1 MTTTKKPTPYPRS
14 PCLALTALVLLS
26 ALFFQWAFGTNK
38 DYLWSN
44 TKNVNRPIQY
54 HGHGINSNFFEGWYF
69 KLVKDNGSPSLPQ
82 NLHAMAIIV
91 GIYRPTSESDQNG
104 AHAFVIPLGLPGP
117 EKVAYYRF
125 STDEFTDLASNVLS
139 QDFRVQ
145 LGNSLFAHDEI
156 VLDLP
161 IDKFDRIPAEELE
174 SFYAVASSE
183 YETQYQDSETSQPR
197 KVPSGFFRDLF
208 PSSDQLKVQ
217 EAQQPFAIKGHFRFP
232 GKTQTPLPTSPL
244 VPSIMGFIQ
253 YIPFLECNHGVSSL
267 YHPIQEGRIST
278 LDNKNTIL
286 ATAIF
291 DGGIGYT
298 EKDWGINFPSTWV
311 WTQTNIFK
319 NVPGSSMLFSLAS
332 IPVLGPDATD
342 WVKAKIPFAAPLAN
356 VPGRLMVYYHATTK
370 TLYNF
375 SSYMAFARIKHVGVT
390 LNVDQRSQTLSV
402 RATTIDPTNI
412 FERVSLEFN
421 VTREIGT
428 GAPLRAPSRAKG
440 AMVTA
445 VEETILGHTSIKL
458 WRVRSGEVIV
468 EDEGIGS
475 GLEIVGD
482 IRWLEKRLKPWF

>member
-1 MTTTKKPTPYPRS
+1 
-14 PCLALTALVLLS
+14 
-26 ALFFQWAFGTNK
+26 
-38 DYLWSN
+38 
-44 TKNVNRPIQY
+44 
-54 HGHGINSNFFEGWYF
+54 
-69 KLVKDNGSPSLPQ
+69 
-82 NLHAMAIIV
+82 MAVIV
-91 GIYRPTSESDQNG
+91 GIYRPPSESNQNG

-125 STDEFTDLASNVLS
+125 STDEFIDLASNVPS
-139 QDFRVQ
+139 EDFRVQ

-156 VLDLP
+156 ILDLP

-183 YETQYQDSETSQPR
+183 YETQYQDSETPQAH
-197 KVPSGFFRDLF
+197 KLPSGFFRDLF
-208 PSSDQLKVQ
+208 PSSAQLKVQ
-217 EAQQPFAIKGHFRFP
+217 EAQQPFAIKGHFKFP
-232 GKTQTPLPTSPL
+232 VKTPLPASPL
-244 VPSIMGFIQ
+244 VPSIMGFTQ
-253 YIPFLECNHGVSSL
+253 YIPFLECNHGVSSF

-278 LDNKNTIL
+278 LDDKNTIL

-298 EKDWGINFPSTWV
+298 EKDWGINFPSTWI

-319 NVPGSSMLFSLAS
+319 NVPGSSMLLSLAS
-332 IPVLGPDATD
+332 IPVLGPGAAD
-342 WVKAKIPFAAPLAN
+342 WVKAKIPFASPLAN
-356 VPGRLMVYYHATTK
+356 VPGGLIVYYHAATK

-375 SSYMAFARIKHVGVT
+375 SSYMLFARIKHARVT

-402 RATTIDPTNI
+402 RATTVDPANI
-412 FERVSLEFN
+412 FERVSLELN
-421 VTREIGT
+421 VTREMGT

-445 VEETILGHTSIKL
+445 VEETVMGRTSIRL
-458 WRVRSGEVIV
+458 WRIRSGEVIV

-482 IRWLEKRLKPWF
+482 VRWLEKRLKPWF